1 MPFILAKGSKSAGPC
16 NCTHALLHLCTLA
29 REKKEVPKVQKC
41 NGASTEGCTYA
52 IHSGKR
58 QQKCRSL

>member
-41 NGASTEGCTYA
+41 NGASTESCTLA
-52 IHSGKR
+52 CDETTQNIR
-58 QQKCRSL
+58 